1 MNKTKITLLTG
12 YLGSGKTTL
21 INHILKNQEGY
32 KIAVIVNDVGEINI
46 DSELIEKSGYIESND
61 SLVSLSNGCICCNLK
76 EDLIFQIIDICKYD
90 FSSICF
96 KYSNITEISNIVKI
110 IDFPFILT
118 FCLHYFCYCC
128 LYVMNCIIDV
138 FIITRFKW
146 YISTY
151 VLLFK

>member
-90 FSSICF
+90 FDLLLEPYFMFNYLYNNYSLIIFICQ
-96 KYSNITEISNIVKI
+96 
-110 IDFPFILT
+110 
-118 FCLHYFCYCC
+118 H
-128 LYVMNCIIDV
+128 V
-138 FIITRFKW
+138 F
-146 YISTY
+146 
-151 VLLFK
+151 